1 MRRRTP
7 NPRLERAETEPWK
20 SLLLRAR
27 LDSGG
32 GNAGL
37 LPLQRVLLSRAAL
50 PRRMRVMMA
59 AVMTMVMVVTNM
71 QVIRVIRMMKKRL
84 RK

>member
-1 MRRRTP
+1 
-7 NPRLERAETEPWK
+7 
-20 SLLLRAR
+20 
-27 LDSGG
+27 
-32 GNAGL
+32 
-37 LPLQRVLLSRAAL
+37 
-50 PRRMRVMMA
+50 MMA

>member
-1 MRRRTP
+1 M
-7 NPRLERAETEPWK
+7 AM
-20 SLLLRAR
+20 A
-27 LDSGG
+27 
-32 GNAGL
+32 
-37 LPLQRVLLSRAAL
+37 
-50 PRRMRVMMA
+50 MRVMMA